1 MRCLIKENASV
12 EIAASEKIK
21 AVDGYCLFEVKACGI
36 CGSDIPRVFS
46 GTSYFYPIVL
56 DPEALITHRIP
67 VEKLIPHSRS

>member
-21 AVDGYCLFEVKACGI
+21 AVDGYCLFEVKTCGI

-46 GTSYFYPIVL
+46 GTSYF
-56 DPEALITHRIP
+56 IP
-67 VEKLIPHSRS
+67 